1 MKELQLEIVA
11 SNKKKIAMKD
21 PALGVNTNK
30 NQKIKDKDDVE
41 RMLAEL

>member
-21 PALGVNTNK
+21 PSISVNTKNK
-30 NQKIKDKDDVE
+30 EKIKNKDDVQK
-41 RMLAEL
+41 MLAEL